1 MPPEVP
7 DGSLR
12 RCRRRR
18 RHFREQ
24 DQHAVGRFERRK
36 PAPHRSRGRPEVLG
50 VEVDGRIRIERIQM
64 EMVKGGRCEHLNSSS
79 CESRLIHKRAQR
91 VVLDSSPEHALVSRA
106 VGIGNGP
113 QPADEI
119 LAYYGRGLEDER
131 LDQDRGKLERWRT
144 QELLLRY
151 LPAPPA
157 IVLDVGG
164 ATGHYALWLAEQG
177 YEVHLV
183 EPVPLHV
190 DTARRRSEAQ
200 AHAPLASIT
209 QGDARHLP
217 WPAAEVDVVLLLGP
231 LYHLPDRSERLEALR
246 EAWRVLRPNGIVLVA
261 AISRFASA
269 LDGLVSHFFADPS
282 YAPIVWQDLA
292 NGQHRGIERAYFTNA
307 YLHHP
312 TELAPD
318 LADAGFGDTQ
328 VMPLEGPGWLLQ

>member
-50 VEVDGRIRIERIQM
+50 VEVDSRIRIERIQM

-79 CESRLIHKRAQR
+79 CESRLILKRAHW

-113 QPADEI
+113 QPAEEV

-131 LDQDRGKLERWRT
+131 LDHDRGKLERWRT

-190 DTARRRSEAQ
+190 DTAGLAPERYRAGGCDFALCLGSRWPGQPFLRRPALRTNCLAGPGERSAPQHRTRLFHDRVLAPPNRVGARARRRRFRR
-200 AHAPLASIT
+200 HA
-209 QGDARHLP
+209 
-217 WPAAEVDVVLLLGP
+217 
-231 LYHLPDRSERLEALR
+231 
-246 EAWRVLRPNGIVLVA
+246 
-261 AISRFASA
+261 
-269 LDGLVSHFFADPS
+269 
-282 YAPIVWQDLA
+282 
-292 NGQHRGIERAYFTNA
+292 
-307 YLHHP
+307 
-312 TELAPD
+312 
-318 LADAGFGDTQ
+318 
-328 VMPLEGPGWLLQ
+328 GPGNRRTRLAAAGLRAPEG